1 MLKSKEFRQKKILLF
16 GILKKLIMKYS
27 PSLDIKQWDTEGMR
41 NDNIVNEFYVHG
53 SAHRWSILITVQRDA
68 TQSNLFIILQVDNIV
83 NEFYVH
89 GSAHR
94 WSILIIVQR
103 DATQSSLF
111 IILQVQSAC
120 FGCQTHPSSGVHK
133 TVTTTCDT
141 GHIFVQLPP
150 SNVAKF
156 TWPLDTRNM

>member
-41 NDNIVNEFYVHG
+41 N
-53 SAHRWSILITVQRDA
+53 
-68 TQSNLFIILQVDNIV
+68 DNIV